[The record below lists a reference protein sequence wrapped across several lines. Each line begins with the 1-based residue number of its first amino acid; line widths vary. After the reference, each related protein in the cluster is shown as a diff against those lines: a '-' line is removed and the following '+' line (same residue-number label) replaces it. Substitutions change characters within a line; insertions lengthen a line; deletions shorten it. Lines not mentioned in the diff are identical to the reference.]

1 MQIRCTQ
8 IKEVKFFSL
17 TNPSFLKI
25 HLNQLSRIIFLLYFA
40 SKFSLKIE
48 SFDSINLLP
57 YFQFCNRI
65 EIVKFFPFQFCIVEN
80 IRFEFPTWINELEFQ
95 TVEPITR
102 LFLNNTPYTLQIC
115 CTFQAHKHSSYYLLI
130 FKRINIGRK
139 DEGEK
144 RSIISFRSSF
154 FDLSLD
160 RYRRREE
167 IPKRLPRKVS
177 PVGY

>member
-1 MQIRCTQ
+1 M
-8 IKEVKFFSL
+8 
-17 TNPSFLKI
+17 
-25 HLNQLSRIIFLLYFA
+25 
-40 SKFSLKIE
+40 
-48 SFDSINLLP
+48 
-57 YFQFCNRI
+57 
-65 EIVKFFPFQFCIVEN
+65 KFFPFQFCIVEN
-80 IRFEFPTWINELEFQ
+80 IRFEFPTWVNELEFQ
-95 TVEPITR
+95 TMEPITR

-177 PVGY
+177 PVGYWFKGIANPWPLTHASALSISISNCENNRSRSQLETRPN